1 MMTNV
6 VRFPLAIILLA
17 TVVAVGACSDPTP
30 TPTVAPPDDSDQ
42 MAMQPA
48 MAATTVAPTVA
59 VYPSVLRWPEGRAS
73 GAGVWIMGSG
83 LEPGQWFE
91 LWAGVNGLVDDI
103 ALFGL
108 EGASL
113 RQANQEGAFALA
125 FTISGRV
132 EREDLET
139 LLMESQFN
147 GPVTVSVVDMDTGKT
162 LATTPW
168 LVCGRERAEPWCAS
182 AQDVLSFSE

>member
-1 MMTNV
+1 MTNV
-6 VRFPLAIILLA
+6 VRFQLAILLLA

-30 TPTVAPPDDSDQ
+30 TPTAVPDDSDEK
-42 MAMQPA
+42 AMQPA
-48 MAATTVAPTVA
+48 MAATTAAPTVA
-59 VYPSVLRWPEGRAS
+59 VYPSVLRWPEGRTS

-91 LWAGVNGLVDDI
+91 VWAGVNGLVDDI

-113 RQANQEGAFALA
+113 RQANHEGAFALA
-125 FTISGRV
+125 FTISGQV
-132 EREDLET
+132 GREDLET
-139 LLMESQFN
+139 LLVESQFN